1 VATGIFRSAHLVKRR
16 RQTQK
21 KSVRR
26 AVETKSG
33 ARAEKRADPPAKS
46 PPRPRWTLV
55 LSILVAVLVG
65 LMFFGVF
72 GARLV
77 LTVSAPPSPA
87 DAILVL
93 GGETPRRSAKA
104 ADLFNAGLAPRVFVS
119 GGGDATII
127 RRYLIQEGVPA
138 DRITIEDRST
148 TTWENAQFIAP
159 VLRNH
164 NVRRVL
170 LVTSWF
176 HTRRAV
182 ATFRRAAGDLRF
194 SPVAAEYSWAAYRSP
209 WWEQTKDVCRE
220 YAKIGAYVFRHGV
233 SPFVRARD

>member
-1 VATGIFRSAHLVKRR
+1 MKRR
-16 RQTQK
+16 HSTRPTAK
-21 KSVRR
+21 RR
-26 AVETKSG
+26 A
-33 ARAEKRADPPAKS
+33 RAKS
-46 PPRPRWTLV
+46 LKTEAPAPKKPAAKPRRGLRWTR
-55 LSILVAVLVG
+55 VLVFG
-65 LMFFGVF
+65 LAGLTGFALFLLF

-104 ADLFNAGLAPRVFVS
+104 ADLYKAGLAPRIFVS

-138 DRITIEDRST
+138 DRILIEDRST
-148 TTWENAQFIAP
+148 TTWENALFIAP

-194 SPVAAEYSWAAYRSP
+194 SPVAAEYSWAAYKSP

-220 YAKIGAYVFRHGV
+220 YAKIGAYTFRHRI
-233 SPFVRARD
+233 SPFAGAAD

>member
-1 VATGIFRSAHLVKRR
+1 MKRR
-16 RQTQK
+16 RQPQT

-26 AVETKSG
+26 AAETKSG
-33 ARAEKRADPPAKS
+33 ARAEKRADLPAKS
-46 PPRPRWTLV
+46 QSHPRWTLV
-55 LSILVAVLVG
+55 LSILVAVLAG
-65 LMFFGVF
+65 LVCFGIF

-104 ADLFNAGLAPRVFVS
+104 ADLFKAGLAPRVVVS
-119 GGGDATII
+119 GGGDAPII

-138 DRITIEDRST
+138 GRIFIEDRST
-148 TTWENAQFIAP
+148 TTWENALFVTP
-159 VLRNH
+159 LLRTWGA
-164 NVRRVL
+164 RRVL

-182 ATFRRAAGDLRF
+182 ATFRRAAGDIRF
-194 SPVAAEYSWAAYRSP
+194 SPVPAEYSWAAYRSP

-220 YAKIGAYVFRHGV
+220 YAKIGAYVFRHAV

>member
-1 VATGIFRSAHLVKRR
+1 MKRR
-16 RQTQK
+16 RSSRNQT
-21 KSVRR
+21 VRR
-26 AVETKSG
+26 AVESKSG
-33 ARAEKRADPPAKS
+33 AAAEKHADKPAKS
-46 PPRPRWTLV
+46 RPRLKWTLV
-55 LSILVAVLVG
+55 LSILVAVSVG
-65 LMFFGVF
+65 LVFLGIF
-72 GARLV
+72 GARLW

-104 ADLFNAGLAPRVFVS
+104 ADLFKAGLAPRVVVS
-119 GGGDATII
+119 GGGDAPII

-138 DRITIEDRST
+138 ERIFLEDRST
-148 TTWENAQFIAP
+148 TTWENALFVTP
-159 VLRNH
+159 LLRTWGA
-164 NVRRVL
+164 RRVL

-182 ATFRRAAGDLRF
+182 ATFRRAAGDIRF

-220 YAKIGAYVFRHGV
+220 YAKIGAYVIRHGV
-233 SPFVRARD
+233 SPFVGARD